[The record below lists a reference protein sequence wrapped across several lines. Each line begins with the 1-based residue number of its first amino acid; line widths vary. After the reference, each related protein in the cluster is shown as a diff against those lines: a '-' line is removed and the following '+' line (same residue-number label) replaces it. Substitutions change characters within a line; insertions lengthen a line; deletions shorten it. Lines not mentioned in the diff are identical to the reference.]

1 MAELNND
8 KLSNVAGGVG
18 EQANGFKIGDWV
30 YPKKERISPRGMMTY
45 FKIEDIIDADS
56 SVPRYVL
63 GEYAQDDVDGRVYK
77 VGEKGR
83 YLADELAYGRAP
95 VV

>member
-1 MAELNND
+1 
-8 KLSNVAGGVG
+8 
-18 EQANGFKIGDWV
+18 
-30 YPKKERISPRGMMTY
+30 MMTY

-56 SVPRYVL
+56 SMPRYVL

>member
-8 KLSNVAGGVG
+8 KLSNVAGGTG
-18 EQANGFKIGDWV
+18 EQANGFQIGDWV
-30 YPKKERISPRGMMTY
+30 YPKKERMSPRGMMTY

-56 SVPRYVL
+56 SMPRYVL
-63 GEYAQDDVDGRVYK
+63 VEYGQVDVGREVRRIGER
-77 VGEKGR
+77 GR